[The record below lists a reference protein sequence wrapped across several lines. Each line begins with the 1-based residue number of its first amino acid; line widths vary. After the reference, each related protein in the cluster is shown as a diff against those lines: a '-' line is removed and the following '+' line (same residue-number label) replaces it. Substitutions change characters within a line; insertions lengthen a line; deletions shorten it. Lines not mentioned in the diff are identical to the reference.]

1 MNKNALWLT
10 WVCQKW
16 GRIVDLSIWNT
27 IEHYRKFEHSYFK
40 IPTFG
45 KPKTVGSNFTK
56 TLTMT
61 DWYRRKTWTKTDE
74 EEYFAK
80 LGRAR
85 KDGRAQY
92 LRVQAIELIETKE
105 NNLLSVAETLL
116 NRILTEYPENRIEK
130 SQTYNS
136 LGEIYKLREDY
147 ETALEYFQKSLDF
160 EKEFPNVT
168 TTAYLNFSE
177 TVVRAEKT
185 KLYDEVANLLTEKF
199 SKDTLKFPIQNYIMY
214 SVMTVISEFKGDIEQ
229 AKIYADLAEK
239 NATAQTNSLWNPQK
253 KKFGVVK
260 DRIKWL
266 DKLVGRK

>member
-1 MNKNALWLT
+1 
-10 WVCQKW
+10 
-16 GRIVDLSIWNT
+16 
-27 IEHYRKFEHSYFK
+27 
-40 IPTFG
+40 
-45 KPKTVGSNFTK
+45 
-56 TLTMT
+56 MT

-92 LRVQAIELIETKE
+92 LRVQAIELIETKDK
-105 NNLLSVAETLL
+105 NLLSVAETLL
-116 NRILTEYPENRIEK
+116 NKILTDYPDNRIEK

-136 LGEIYKLREDY
+136 LGEIYKLREDN
-147 ETALEYFQKSLDF
+147 ETALKHFQKSLDY
-160 EKEFPNVT
+160 EKEFPNVI

-185 KLYDEVANLLTEKF
+185 ELYDKVECLLTEKINED
-199 SKDTLKFPIQNYIMY
+199 SLKFPIQNYIMY
-214 SVMTVISEFKGDIEQ
+214 SVMTVISEFKGDDVQ
-229 AKIYADLAEK
+229 AKIYADLADR
-239 NATAQTNSLWNPQK
+239 NATTQTNSLWNPQK
-253 KKFGVVK
+253 KKIGIVK

>member
-1 MNKNALWLT
+1 
-10 WVCQKW
+10 
-16 GRIVDLSIWNT
+16 
-27 IEHYRKFEHSYFK
+27 
-40 IPTFG
+40 
-45 KPKTVGSNFTK
+45 
-56 TLTMT
+56 MT

-85 KDGRAQY
+85 KDGQAQY
-92 LRVQAIELIETKE
+92 LRVQAIELIETKDK
-105 NNLLSVAETLL
+105 NLLSVAETLL
-116 NRILTEYPENRIEK
+116 NKILTDYPENRIEK

-136 LGEIYKLREDY
+136 LGEIYKLRENY

-160 EKEFPNVT
+160 EKEFPNVI

-177 TVVRAEKT
+177 TIIRAEET
-185 KLYDEVANLLTEKF
+185 ELYDKVEKLLTGKIREN
-199 SKDTLKFPIQNYIMY
+199 TLEFPIQDYIIY
-214 SVMTVISEFKGDIEQ
+214 SIMTVIADYKGDLEQ

-239 NATAQTNSLWNPQK
+239 NAMTQTNSLWNPQK
-253 KKFGVVK
+253 KKIGIVK

>member
-1 MNKNALWLT
+1 
-10 WVCQKW
+10 
-16 GRIVDLSIWNT
+16 
-27 IEHYRKFEHSYFK
+27 
-40 IPTFG
+40 
-45 KPKTVGSNFTK
+45 
-56 TLTMT
+56 MT

-74 EEYFAK
+74 NEYFAK

-85 KDGRAQY
+85 TDGQAQY

-105 NNLLSVAETLL
+105 DNLLSVAEILL
-116 NRILTEYPENRIEK
+116 NKILTDYPDNRIEK

-147 ETALEYFQKSLDF
+147 GTALEYFQKSLDF
-160 EKEFPNVT
+160 EKEFPNAI

-177 TVVRAEKT
+177 TVVLAEKT
-185 KLYDEVANLLTEKF
+185 ELYDEVANLLTEKIN
-199 SKDTLKFPIQNYIMY
+199 KDALKFPIQNYIMY
-214 SVMTVISEFKGDIEQ
+214 SVMTVISEYNGDLEQ

-239 NATAQTNSLWNPQK
+239 NATTQTNSLWNPQK
-253 KKFGVVK
+253 KKIGIVK

>member
-1 MNKNALWLT
+1 
-10 WVCQKW
+10 
-16 GRIVDLSIWNT
+16 
-27 IEHYRKFEHSYFK
+27 
-40 IPTFG
+40 
-45 KPKTVGSNFTK
+45 
-56 TLTMT
+56 MT

-92 LRVQAIELIETKE
+92 LRVQAIELIETKDP
-105 NNLLSVAETLL
+105 NLLSVAEKLL
-116 NRILTEYPENRIEK
+116 IKILTDYPDNRIEK
-130 SQTYNS
+130 SQTFNS

-160 EKEFPNVT
+160 EKEFPNVI

-177 TVVRAEKT
+177 TVIRAKKT
-185 KLYDEVANLLTEKF
+185 KLYDKVEDLLTEKIN
-199 SKDTLKFPIQNYIMY
+199 KDTLKFPIQNYIMY
-214 SVMTVISEFKGDIEQ
+214 SVMTVISEYKGDLEQ

-239 NATAQTNSLWNPQK
+239 NATKQTNSLWNPQK
-253 KKFGVVK
+253 KKWGIVR